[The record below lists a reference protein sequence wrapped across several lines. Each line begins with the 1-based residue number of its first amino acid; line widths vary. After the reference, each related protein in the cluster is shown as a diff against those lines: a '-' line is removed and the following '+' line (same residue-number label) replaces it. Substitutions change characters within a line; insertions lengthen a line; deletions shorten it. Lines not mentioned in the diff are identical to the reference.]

1 LKSVAWL
8 NAYGNNPKNIF
19 RDFLILSK
27 HSSRGC
33 LKPLGEWYE
42 SIGHPG
48 ANRLIG
54 IFNPEAKQLTRTPTA
69 EGGL

>member
-1 LKSVAWL
+1 LHA
-8 NAYGNNPKNIF
+8 NGNNSKNIF

-27 HSSRGC
+27 HSSREC
-33 LKPLGEWYE
+33 PKPLGEWYE

-54 IFNPEAKQLTRTPTA
+54 IVNPEANPLISTPTA
-69 EGGL
+69 KGGL